1 MEFPL
6 DFLSPLAPTGLTF
19 QLEYFLGPLFALFA
33 GLGEVITEAGFF
45 LAGAGEEDGP
55 ARGDLPLLKV
65 GVVFL
70 LDVLGMGTANSSSQ
84 SSSGNGTKKAG
95 LGGIFGLPLGVAVVV
110 SRPLG

>member
-19 QLEYFLGPLFALFA
+19 QLEYFFGQLFALFD

-45 LAGAGEEDGP
+45 LAGSGEEDGP

-65 GVVFL
+65 GVVL
-70 LDVLGMGTANSSSQ
+70 L
-84 SSSGNGTKKAG
+84 
-95 LGGIFGLPLGVAVVV
+95 
-110 SRPLG
+110 